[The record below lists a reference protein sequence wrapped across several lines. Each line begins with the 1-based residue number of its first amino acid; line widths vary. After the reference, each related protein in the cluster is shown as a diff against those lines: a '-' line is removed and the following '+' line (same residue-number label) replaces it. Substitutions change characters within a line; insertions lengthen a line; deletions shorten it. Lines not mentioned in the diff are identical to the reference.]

1 MVSNMK
7 KHKNSNIIE
16 HIIYPNGH
24 EEWYQNDKLHRD
36 GDKPAVCY
44 VDGSVAYF
52 IQGKRHRDNDLPA
65 VIKANGDCEWYIMDG
80 RIR

>member
-36 GDKPAVCY
+36 NDQPACINTDGRMEWYKNGKLHRDDDNKPIIVRE
-44 VDGSVAYF
+44 DGSM
-52 IQGKRHRDNDLPA
+52 I
-65 VIKANGDCEWYIMDG
+65 WYIEN
-80 RIR
+80 